1 MINGR
6 PLFLVCND
14 DGVHAPGIRILAE
27 TFRSIGDVLIVAP
40 HVERSATS
48 HSLSIHTPLRIEEI
62 EPSIYA
68 VEGTPADCV
77 LVACRKL
84 LTRKPNWVLSGI
96 NRGANLGIDT
106 LYSGTVAAALEGYL
120 HGIPSIAVSC
130 VGRPRESYHYETA
143 AHVVRSIVLEADKYS
158 DALKLGVLSVN
169 VPSCPLEEL
178 KGLRV
183 GNLGKRL
190 YDEHLQEGV
199 DPRGR
204 PYYWIGGGGDVFADL
219 EGSDCTLVNDGYA
232 SVSVLSPSLL
242 NTNANQDLRH
252 RLEGPNK

>member
-1 MINGR
+1 
-6 PLFLVCND
+6 
-14 DGVHAPGIRILAE
+14 
-27 TFRSIGDVLIVAP
+27 
-40 HVERSATS
+40 
-48 HSLSIHTPLRIEEI
+48 
-62 EPSIYA
+62 
-68 VEGTPADCV
+68 
-77 LVACRKL
+77 
-84 LTRKPNWVLSGI
+84 
-96 NRGANLGIDT
+96 
-106 LYSGTVAAALEGYL
+106 
-120 HGIPSIAVSC
+120 
-130 VGRPRESYHYETA
+130 
-143 AHVVRSIVLEADKYS
+143 
-158 DALKLGVLSVN
+158 

-242 NTNANQDLRH
+242 NTNANQDLKH